1 MEGQALN
8 AGALYRG
15 SEGKGVIELPFFDE
29 LFSIAIPEFSFK
41 SSKGA
46 GVNLVSKIIA
56 LHYLMAATG
65 EPLQGEQAAYEDIP
79 GARHYLPVFESRVL
93 KPLTSAFGY
102 HRDAFLESGTA
113 LGGKEE
119 EFGDASFT
127 LFAFPRVPLTF
138 LLWEGDEEFPP
149 SVKTLFDRSISGYLS
164 LEDAVVLSKLAATR
178 IIKAARQKYAPEVM
192 E

>member
-1 MEGQALN
+1 MQMPKQKAYKKVFELACDALMEKGVEGQALN

-15 SEGKGVIELPFFDE
+15 SEGKGVIELPYFDE

-79 GARHYLPVFESRVL
+79 GGRHYLPVFESRVL

-127 LFAFPRVPLTF
+127 LFAFPGTPY
-138 LLWEGDEEFPP
+138 FPSLGRRRRISP
-149 SVKTLFDRSISGYLS
+149 VCQDTL
-164 LEDAVVLSKLAATR
+164 
-178 IIKAARQKYAPEVM
+178 
-192 E
+192 